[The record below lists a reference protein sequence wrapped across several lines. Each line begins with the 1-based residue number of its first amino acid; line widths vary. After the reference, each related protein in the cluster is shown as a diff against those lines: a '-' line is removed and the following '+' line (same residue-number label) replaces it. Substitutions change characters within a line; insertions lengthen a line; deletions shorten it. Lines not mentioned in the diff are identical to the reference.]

1 MPEPI
6 GVFGGTFDP
15 VHYGHLRLAEEACAA
30 LQLARALWIPA
41 GRPPHREAPRASSAH
56 RLQMLRLAIAANPRF
71 ALDAAECESEAA
83 SYTVDTLARL
93 RREHGATQPLVL
105 LLGADA
111 FAGLATWHRW
121 QELSGLA
128 HIAVATRPQHSLD
141 AERLPGPLAALWRA
155 RLHGDPQPLA
165 EAPAGLVFR
174 FTITDLDIAATR
186 IRQALDAG
194 PGPRYLVPDLRYLLP
209 DPVLDYIR
217 AHHLYS

>member
-15 VHYGHLRLAEEACAA
+15 VHYGHLRLAEEACTT
-30 LQLARALWIPA
+30 LQLARVLWIPA
-41 GRPPHREAPRASSAH
+41 GHPPHRGAPAASSAH
-56 RLQMLRLAIAANPRF
+56 RLQMLRLGLAANPRF
-71 ALDAAECESEAA
+71 VVDAAECESEAA
-83 SYTVDTLARL
+83 SYTVDTLTRL
-93 RREHGATQPLVL
+93 RREHGAGQPLVL

-121 QELSGLA
+121 QELTGLA
-128 HIAVATRPQHSLD
+128 HIAVATRPQHSID
-141 AERLPGPLAALWRA
+141 AEHLAEPLAELWRG

-165 EAPAGLVFR
+165 RAPAGLVFR
-174 FTITDLDIAATR
+174 FAITDLDIAATR
-186 IRQALDAG
+186 IRQALAAG
-194 PGPRYLVPDLRYLLP
+194 PSPRYLLP